1 MATYLPG
8 VTPFV
13 PQTQVFTPDY
23 KFLQNVLSVRQNRF
37 DTNYKEINKLYGDVV
52 YAPLSRADSK
62 EKRDQYSNALTN
74 SLKQV
79 AGMDLSLAQNVNTAK
94 ALFSPFYQDKDLVTD
109 MYATKTFQNSQ
120 KEIQRYKDANNRDVS
135 RNYWTDGEK
144 FVNYRMQDFINATP
158 EEARKF
164 NVGDLKYA
172 KNPDIFNRAME
183 ILNEEGLE
191 AEDFFMDGMYIYKIK
206 NGPALTNQEYTYVD
220 ENGKTKKGTKNAAM
234 DFVVQALADD
244 PKISRGMNIKFQNR
258 RREYI
263 DENLQ
268 SFGGDRIAAGA
279 AFDRDILENT
289 TNEQLKKYAEL
300 ETELKGDDAALNNW
314 LAYKQKYGIIV
325 GSKED
330 EQYKKLQ
337 FEAMLKR
344 KAKDKLNNRI
354 LTLKGPTDNQKVLQ
368 EKAAIAYIS
377 DTMSKEF
384 YDASVAYSNKNVSRD
399 VEVNTAA
406 VQLEKQRRQIQWE
419 KEKYI
424 MDQLNKSIEGNQSNQ
439 TELSNIINENSTELN
454 TTTQKETQNII
465 KDITGKFQSV
475 AGELTN
481 VKVSAMM
488 ELYQKYDD
496 YNNYLT
502 GCDGQDVDCET
513 RGQINIGTLEDPNY
527 LPEAEAAEY
536 LRDPNNSAVLDRM
549 FKDIMGKYKDINN
562 FAPKAAAELT
572 AETMTIVEG
581 AILNDM
587 LETSGLPGSLS
598 GNIKEFY
605 GNVATWNN
613 EYLQLN
619 PDSEYAKAQ
628 KTGYLQIVTNQ
639 VVKELADLGVG
650 SHLLVAGPDAVFPE
664 GSSNAGVKVWDYL
677 ETIYLNKTGK
687 LQTDNT
693 KKVIYPDGINNFY
706 EYTKSTPLI
715 FQDQEGL
722 VNSQIASMMG
732 VDGSM
737 QNYLNEIYPN
747 GKTDAFYNDYR
758 FQEGSSTG
766 FRSLA
771 WEWNEAQGWQ
781 LNENFIRQ
789 QMIGGEGG
797 YYNNFVTG
805 INDSWSG
812 VNATADSGMSYPS
825 VMSNLFAQDI
835 DFGANMMSSFISN
848 TLISNKKGVSMTED
862 ALVNFNAALKA
873 YSMAI
878 PEAKGMILAGNY
890 LNQEADEMKSD
901 PMSSAFF
908 NDIVRNELLTSGNTS
923 MGLTW
928 SQISPTTYENP
939 VTGETEHYSAYVFTI
954 PSELLNKNKEFKPQ
968 GSDEKL
974 EGSKLYSERTFTI
987 LVQEE
992 FDKQFNNKH
1001 LENQM
1006 PSAAERIIF
1015 ANGSYSPTP
1024 VPNGGSHHY
1033 YKNSN
1038 GMITQEIRPMIWD
1051 PNTNAYVQDPTSYRQ
1066 TVIDPSELE
1075 NVIMLTQD
1083 ALMNNKNLQLD
1094 VRSGNVSV
1102 QDKNTAGYY
1111 QAYPG
1116 GPYIPSL

>member
-1 MATYLPG
+1 
-8 VTPFV
+8 
-13 PQTQVFTPDY
+13 
-23 KFLQNVLSVRQNRF
+23 
-37 DTNYKEINKLYGDVV
+37 
-52 YAPLSRADSK
+52 
-62 EKRDQYSNALTN
+62 
-74 SLKQV
+74 
-79 AGMDLSLAQNVNTAK
+79 
-94 ALFSPFYQDKDLVTD
+94 
-109 MYATKTFQNSQ
+109 
-120 KEIQRYKDANNRDVS
+120 
-135 RNYWTDGEK
+135 
-144 FVNYRMQDFINATP
+144 
-158 EEARKF
+158 
-164 NVGDLKYA
+164 
-172 KNPDIFNRAME
+172 
-183 ILNEEGLE
+183 
-191 AEDFFMDGMYIYKIK
+191 
-206 NGPALTNQEYTYVD
+206 
-220 ENGKTKKGTKNAAM
+220 
-234 DFVVQALADD
+234 
-244 PKISRGMNIKFQNR
+244 
-258 RREYI
+258 
-263 DENLQ
+263 
-268 SFGGDRIAAGA
+268 
-279 AFDRDILENT
+279 
-289 TNEQLKKYAEL
+289 
-300 ETELKGDDAALNNW
+300 
-314 LAYKQKYGIIV
+314 
-325 GSKED
+325 
-330 EQYKKLQ
+330 
-337 FEAMLKR
+337 
-344 KAKDKLNNRI
+344 
-354 LTLKGPTDNQKVLQ
+354 
-368 EKAAIAYIS
+368 
-377 DTMSKEF
+377 
-384 YDASVAYSNKNVSRD
+384 
-399 VEVNTAA
+399 
-406 VQLEKQRRQIQWE
+406 
-419 KEKYI
+419 
-424 MDQLNKSIEGNQSNQ
+424 
-439 TELSNIINENSTELN
+439 
-454 TTTQKETQNII
+454 
-465 KDITGKFQSV
+465 
-475 AGELTN
+475 
-481 VKVSAMM
+481 
-488 ELYQKYDD
+488 
-496 YNNYLT
+496 
-502 GCDGQDVDCET
+502 
-513 RGQINIGTLEDPNY
+513 
-527 LPEAEAAEY
+527 
-536 LRDPNNSAVLDRM
+536 
-549 FKDIMGKYKDINN
+549 
-562 FAPKAAAELT
+562 
-572 AETMTIVEG
+572 
-581 AILNDM
+581 
-587 LETSGLPGSLS
+587 
-598 GNIKEFY
+598 
-605 GNVATWNN
+605 
-613 EYLQLN
+613 
-619 PDSEYAKAQ
+619 
-628 KTGYLQIVTNQ
+628 
-639 VVKELADLGVG
+639 
-650 SHLLVAGPDAVFPE
+650 
-664 GSSNAGVKVWDYL
+664 
-677 ETIYLNKTGK
+677 
-687 LQTDNT
+687 
-693 KKVIYPDGINNFY
+693 
-706 EYTKSTPLI
+706 
-715 FQDQEGL
+715 
-722 VNSQIASMMG
+722 MMG

-954 PSELLNKNKEFKPQ
+954 PSELLTSNKEFKPQ